1 MDLEEIQSQF
11 EKALAELNEESE
23 KRGYEQKAVICNEQ
37 GVFIDFAGVELNYSR
52 YSLED
57 NLEYYLTQ
65 QTEKHESYQ
74 RVLQNHKL
82 KTKIELRKFNSSWY
96 SFLQRFSKPQPEGWR
111 DVINRAAVKVAF
123 DRTIKTG
130 ALLGKYFFENFAADY
145 TKNKFDDVRKKLVVS
160 TDNIHHIAD
169 DIETLDTLRLHYL
182 EHKELIWYG
191 KQS

>member
-1 MDLEEIQSQF
+1 MDLEEIQPQF
-11 EKALAELNEESE
+11 EKALAELNEESK
-23 KRGYEQKAVICNEQ
+23 KRGYDQTAVICNEQ
-37 GVFIDFAGVELNYSR
+37 GVFIDFASVGVNYSL

-82 KTKIELRKFNSSWY
+82 QTKIELRKLNNSFY
-96 SFLQRFSKPQPEGWR
+96 SFLQRFSKPQPEEWKKII
-111 DVINRAAVKVAF
+111 DRATVKVAF

-145 TKNKFDDVRKKLVVS
+145 TKNKCDEVRQKLVVF
-160 TDNIHHIAD
+160 TENIHSIAN
-169 DIETLDTLRLHYL
+169 DIETLDTLRLYYFK
-182 EHKELIWYG
+182 HKELVWYG